1 MEQHIMTTK
10 DYILN
15 YQEHVGS
22 NIQDIMKRKKITQK
36 EMEIKC
42 ADAGFTI
49 SQATISNAK
58 RGNGNITISTLL
70 AIAYALDVDIM
81 ELLDAP
87 YSTKTEDIAKEFALL
102 DFTGEMFITNPES
115 IYIKCYLGTYH
126 ILFYKTSCSGD
137 DMVHGT
143 IQFMPNNNGTSCDV
157 VMQIKLEENLKS
169 NMSNIKEYRGQ
180 LVASP
185 LMRSMYVFLSN
196 SELGESAMI
205 LFQQIFTSR
214 HMVETAMAVAITT
227 ASGANRRPTVHR
239 MCLSRNEIPADKIE
253 YIRGQLLMNTE
264 EIFLTDKQIDF
275 ICLQKNVPES
285 FKELLRKAR
294 IKAKDPCYRIQ
305 EASLFDSSLSEKAL
319 FENISFVRSQS
330 VCSKYN
336 KVSKKTDEILYSML
350 GKNSKK
356 E

>member
-1 MEQHIMTTK
+1 
-10 DYILN
+10 
-15 YQEHVGS
+15 
-22 NIQDIMKRKKITQK
+22 
-36 EMEIKC
+36 MEIKC
-42 ADAGFTI
+42 YAAGFTI

-70 AIAYALDVDIM
+70 AIAHALDVDII

-87 YSTKTEDIAKEFALL
+87 YSAKNEDIPEEASLL
-102 DFTGEMFITNPES
+102 DLTGEMFITNPES
-115 IYIKCYLGTYH
+115 IYIKCYLGTYN

-143 IQFMPNNNGTSCDV
+143 IQFMPNNNGTSCEVIMHID
-157 VMQIKLEENLKS
+157 LEENAKS
-169 NMSNIKEYRGQ
+169 DMPDKKEYHGQ
-180 LVASP
+180 LIASP

-196 SELGESAMI
+196 PELGESAML
-205 LFQQIFTSR
+205 LFQQICTSS

-239 MCLSRNEIPADKIE
+239 MCLSRNEIPTDKIE

-264 EIFLTDKQIDF
+264 EIFLTDKQIDC
-275 ICLQKNVPES
+275 ICLQKVVPES

-305 EASLFDSSLSEKAL
+305 EANLFDSSLSEKAL
-319 FENISFVRSQS
+319 FENISLVRSHS

-350 GKNSKK
+350 GKSNKK